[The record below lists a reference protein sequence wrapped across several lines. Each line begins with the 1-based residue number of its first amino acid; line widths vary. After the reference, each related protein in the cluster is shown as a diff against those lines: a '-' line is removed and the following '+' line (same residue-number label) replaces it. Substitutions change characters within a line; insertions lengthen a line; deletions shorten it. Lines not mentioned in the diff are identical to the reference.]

1 MPFSRRKYSFSISK
15 KVWLSLSIMVIGY
28 LASMIFGFILGI
40 EIESRLHRVSESGFP
55 AAIESKAA
63 LTGFKEQAKNYQD
76 AVVLGEEDR
85 LTEANASAREAQG
98 ALNRLVKFMG
108 YHRTQKKSV
117 EELLK
122 ELTDF
127 TAEANSLYSRMLL
140 EIDNEALSE
149 KAKEMTRR
157 TGKLQEEL
165 ITLTDT
171 LSNNLKC
178 ELENVSRDTRN
189 QQYLNVIVFFL
200 VVALSFILVSIIISR
215 AVTRP
220 LQKAAALAGAM
231 AEGDL
236 SRKLDIRQ
244 QDEIGGLAR
253 AMNIMAEKIEAS
265 YALLEQKVADRTAS
279 LEETNK
285 KLREEIAERKRTEAE
300 LKKTQE
306 KLLEAARL
314 AEEANKSKSEFLAN
328 MSHEIRTPLTGVI
341 GMTEMLLNTRLSP
354 EQQDYIESI
363 NVSGETLLAIINDI
377 LDISKIEAGEFNL
390 GSAPFDLEKSVED
403 VVRIFTPQA
412 NKKGLDFQVHFP
424 PGSFYRVI
432 GDQVRVRQIIFNLVG
447 NALKFTHEG
456 KIEIRVEPGEVN
468 KNIRQFHIEVED
480 TGIGIEPGYMENIFK
495 KFTQG
500 DASDTRKYG
509 GTGLGLSITRQLV
522 EIMGG
527 AIGVESTPGQ
537 GSIFRLILPLT
548 LDTETDLTVPAPVKE
563 NLEQGK
569 PVHGDDRKTVPVNIL
584 LAEDNKINQKLIA
597 AIIKK
602 AGYNIDIVENGK
614 AAVEKVRTNSYD
626 LVLMDIQ
633 MPEMNG
639 LDAAKVLRETGF
651 HELPI
656 IAMTASAFAKDR
668 KMCLDAGMNDFIA
681 KPLKQAELL
690 DMISKW
696 MDKIQRRD
704 RVSTGYTQHIEKD
717 F

>member
-1 MPFSRRKYSFSISK
+1 MPFSQRKFSFSISK

-28 LASMIFGFILGI
+28 LASMIFGFIMGI
-40 EIESRLHRVSESGFP
+40 ETESRLKRVSESVFP

-63 LTGFKEQAKNYQD
+63 LTGFKEQVKNYQD
-76 AVVLGEEDR
+76 AVVLGEEER
-85 LTEANASAREAQG
+85 LTEANTSAREAQG
-98 ALNRLVKFMG
+98 ALKSLVKFIE
-108 YHRTQKKSV
+108 YHEIQKKDV
-117 EELLK
+117 EKLLK

-127 TAEANSLYSRMLL
+127 TAEANSLYTRMLS

-149 KAKEMTRR
+149 KAKKMTRR
-157 TGKLQEEL
+157 TEELQKEL

-171 LSNNLKC
+171 LSNNLKR

-189 QQYLNVIVFFL
+189 QQYLNIIVFLL
-200 VVALSFILVSIIISR
+200 VVILSFILVSIIISR
-215 AVTRP
+215 SVTHP

-265 YALLEQKVADRTAS
+265 YAQLEQKVADRTAS

-285 KLREEIAERKRTEAE
+285 KLREEISERKRTEAE
-300 LKKTQE
+300 LKQTRD
-306 KLLEAARL
+306 KLVETARL

-390 GSAPFDLEKSVED
+390 GSAPFDLEKSVKD

-412 NKKGLDFQVHFP
+412 NKKGLDFQAHFP
-424 PGSFYRVI
+424 PGSIYRVI
-432 GDQVRVRQIIFNLVG
+432 GDQVRFRQIIFNLVG

-456 KIEIRVEPGEVN
+456 KIEIRVEPGQVN
-468 KNIRQFHIEVED
+468 ENSGQFHIEVED
-480 TGIGIEPGYMENIFK
+480 TGIGIEPQFMENIFK
-495 KFTQG
+495 KFTQADG
-500 DASDTRKYG
+500 SDTRKYG

-527 AIGVESTPGQ
+527 SIDVESTPGQ
-537 GSIFRLILPLT
+537 GSLFRLILPLK
-548 LDTETDLTVPAPVKE
+548 LDTESDLTVPVPAAGK
-563 NLEQGK
+563 LEQGK
-569 PVHGDDRKTVPVNIL
+569 PIDAFDRNAAPLNIL

-614 AAVEKVRTNSYD
+614 AAVEKVKSDSYD

-639 LDAAKVLRETGF
+639 LDATKAVREAGF
-651 HELPI
+651 RELPI

-668 KMCLDAGMNDFIA
+668 KMCLEAGMNDFIA

-690 DMISKW
+690 DIISKW
-696 MDKIQRRD
+696 MDKR
-704 RVSTGYTQHIEKD
+704 T
-717 F
+717 

>member
-1 MPFSRRKYSFSISK
+1 MPLSRHRYTFSISK
-15 KVWLSLSIMVIGY
+15 KVWLSLSIMVVGY

-40 EIESRLHRVSESGFP
+40 EIESRLHRVSESVFP
-55 AAIESKAA
+55 AAMESKAA

-85 LTEANASAREAQG
+85 LTQANASAREAQD
-98 ALNRLVKFMG
+98 ALNRLVKFIE
-108 YHRTQKKSV
+108 YHKTQKKDV

-127 TAEANSLYSRMLL
+127 TAEANSLYTRMLS
-140 EIDNEALSE
+140 EIDNGALSESETDDEALSE
-149 KAKEMTRR
+149 KAREMKNR
-157 TGKLQEEL
+157 TEKLQEKL
-165 ITLTDT
+165 ISLTDN
-171 LSNNLKC
+171 LSNNLRR

-189 QQYLNVIVFFL
+189 QQYLNMIVFLL
-200 VVALSFILVSIIISR
+200 VVTLSFILVSIIISR
-215 AVTRP
+215 SVTHP
-220 LQKAAALAGAM
+220 LQKAAALADAM

-265 YALLEQKVADRTAS
+265 HAQLEQKVADRTAS

-285 KLREEIAERKRTEAE
+285 KLREEIAERKRTETE

-306 KLLEAARL
+306 KLVETVRL

-377 LDISKIEAGEFNL
+377 LDISKIEAGEFTL
-390 GSAPFDLEKSVED
+390 GSAPFDLEQSVED

-412 NKKGLDFQVHFP
+412 NKKGLDFRVHFP
-424 PGSFYRVI
+424 SDASYRVI

-468 KNIRQFHIEVED
+468 ENIGQFHVEVED
-480 TGIGIEPGYMENIFK
+480 TGIGIEPQFMENIFK
-495 KFTQG
+495 KFTQA

-527 AIGVESTPGQ
+527 SINVDSTPGQ
-537 GSIFRLILPLT
+537 GSIFRINLPLT
-548 LDTETDLTVPAPVKE
+548 LDTESGLTVPAPAAG
-563 NLEQGK
+563 NLKQRK
-569 PVHGDDRKTVPVNIL
+569 PMDVYDRNVAPLNIL
-584 LAEDNKINQKLIA
+584 LAEDNKINQKLIV
-597 AIIKK
+597 AIIKN
-602 AGYNIDIVENGK
+602 AGFNIDTVENGK
-614 AAVEKVRTNSYD
+614 MAVEKVKSNSYD

-639 LDAAKVLRETGF
+639 LDAAKAIREAGF

-656 IAMTASAFAKDR
+656 IAMTASAFARDR
-668 KMCLDAGMNDFIA
+668 KMCLHAGMNDFIA

-696 MDKIQRRD
+696 MDKR
-704 RVSTGYTQHIEKD
+704 T
-717 F
+717 

>member
-1 MPFSRRKYSFSISK
+1 VSSNRYPFSISK

-40 EIESRLHRVSESGFP
+40 KIEFRLNRVSESVFP
-55 AAIESKAA
+55 AAMESKAA
-63 LTGFKEQAKNYQD
+63 LTKFKELAKNYQD

-85 LTEANASAREAQG
+85 LTEANISAREAQG
-98 ALNRLVKFMG
+98 ALNRLVKFIE
-108 YHRTQKKSV
+108 YHKTQKKTV
-117 EELLK
+117 EELLN
-122 ELTDF
+122 ELINF
-127 TAEANSLYSRMLL
+127 TAAANSFYARMLS
-140 EIDNEALSE
+140 EIDNEALAE
-149 KAKEMTRR
+149 KAKEMSRR
-157 TGKLQEEL
+157 TGKLQEKL
-165 ITLTDT
+165 IALTDT
-171 LSNNLKC
+171 LSINLKR
-178 ELENVSRDTRN
+178 ELESVNHDTRN
-189 QQYLNVIVFFL
+189 QQYLNMMVFLL
-200 VVALSFILVSIIISR
+200 VVTLSFILVSIIISR

-220 LQKAAALAGAM
+220 LQKAAALADAM

-253 AMNIMAEKIEAS
+253 AMNIMAEKIEVS
-265 YALLEQKVADRTAS
+265 YAMLEQKVADRTAS

-300 LKKTQE
+300 LKKTRD
-306 KLLEAARL
+306 KLVETARL

-354 EQQDYIESI
+354 EQQDYVESI

-377 LDISKIEAGEFNL
+377 LDISKIEAGEFHL

-403 VVRIFTPQA
+403 VVRVFTPQA
-412 NKKGLDFQVHFP
+412 YKKGLDFQVYCP
-424 PGSFYRVI
+424 SGACYRVI
-432 GDQVRVRQIIFNLVG
+432 GDQVRVRQIVFNLVG
-447 NALKFTHEG
+447 NALKFTNAG
-456 KIEIRVEPGEVN
+456 KIAIRVAPGEVN
-468 KNIRQFHIEVED
+468 ENIGQFHIEIQD
-480 TGIGIEPGYMENIFK
+480 TGIGIEPEFMENIFK

-509 GTGLGLSITRQLV
+509 GTGLGLFITRQMV

-527 AIGVESTPGQ
+527 SIHVESTPGE
-537 GSIFRLILPLT
+537 GSIFRFILPLT
-548 LDTETDLTVPAPVKE
+548 LDAESVLTVPVPAAG
-563 NLEQGK
+563 NLTRRK
-569 PVHGDDRKTVPVNIL
+569 TIVAHDRKTVPLKIL

-602 AGYNIDIVENGK
+602 AGYSIDIVENGK
-614 AAVEKVRTNSYD
+614 AAVGKMKTNAYA

-639 LDAAKVLRETGF
+639 LDATKAIREGGF
-651 HELPI
+651 LEIPI
-656 IAMTASAFAKDR
+656 IAMTASAFARDR
-668 KMCLDAGMNDFIA
+668 KMCLEAGMNDFIA

-690 DMISKW
+690 EMISKW
-696 MDKIQRRD
+696 RHKTSPDDQLA
-704 RVSTGYTQHIEKD
+704 GC
-717 F
+717 